1 MINWKVRIR
10 QKWFWITVIP
20 AALLLLDQLWG
31 LFAVLGSIEAG
42 HLYDGPLM
50 EAALALVGTVFA
62 VLVILGIPVDT
73 TTDGYGDSARA
84 LAYREPAPNASAYG
98 LKEYE
103 EQCAAADA
111 KMIDWAALITEAS
124 RSCTVSASELA
135 DAVAASAR
143 TAGGE
148 GAGDGEPE

>member
-98 LKEYE
+98 LREYE

-111 KMIDWAALITEAS
+111 KMVDWAKAVAEAS
-124 RSCTVSASELA
+124 TVSTVSASELA
-135 DAVAASAR
+135 EMTAASMRAMR
-143 TAGGE
+143 EADDGGE
-148 GAGDGEPE
+148 R